1 MAAPKIQIAA
11 LIATMLCVGSTSGYA
26 NSADTKA
33 PTPSFRLVEARVAAT
48 SSDGRF
54 ALTEA
59 RAEVTHAPTT
69 PDGRF
74 RLIETSQPEVGCD
87 PFPEQLFANGFE

>member
-1 MAAPKIQIAA
+1 MATPRTLVAA
-11 LIATMLCVGSTSGYA
+11 LIATMLCVGSTGA
-26 NSADTKA
+26 NA
-33 PTPSFRLVEARVAAT
+33 TPASVEARAPTFRLLEAHVAAT
-48 SSDGRF
+48 SGDGRF

-59 RAEVTHAPTT
+59 RVAVSKAPTT

>member
-1 MAAPKIQIAA
+1 MAAPRALIAA
-11 LIATMLCVGSTSGYA
+11 LIATMLCVGSTGAGA

-33 PTPSFRLVEARVAAT
+33 PTPSFRLVEAHVAAT
-48 SSDGRF
+48 SGDGRF

-59 RAEVTHAPTT
+59 RVAVSKAPAT

-74 RLIETSQPEVGCD
+74 TLIETSQPEVGCD

>member
-1 MAAPKIQIAA
+1 MAAPGTLVAA
-11 LIATMLCVGSTSGYA
+11 LVATMLCVGSTGACA
-26 NSADTKA
+26 NSADAKA
-33 PTPSFRLVEARVAAT
+33 TAPSFRLVGAHVAAST
-48 SSDGRF
+48 GDGRF

-59 RAEVTHAPTT
+59 RVAVSAAQTT

-74 RLIETSQPEVGCD
+74 SLIETRQPEVGCD